1 MTGKFQK
8 GVSGNPAGRPKK
20 TQEEYN
26 LEAACRARAPD
37 ALNVLLAIMEGSDNE
52 RNKILAAQAILD
64 RGYGKPRQAVTGPDN
79 EPLVEM
85 PTRIVLVAG
94 KPDKTGEKQ
103 DENR

>member
-1 MTGKFQK
+1 MTGRFQK
-8 GVSGNPAGRPKK
+8 GQSGNPAGRPKK

-37 ALNVLLAIMEGSDNE
+37 ALNALLAIMEDSDNE
-52 RNKILAAQAILD
+52 RNKILAAQASF
-64 RGYGKPRQAVTGPDN
+64 GKQRQAVTGPDN

-103 DENR
+103 E